1 VATRRPDLPEFD
13 EQRPPLFGVDI
24 TAGRQPTK
32 KSRTP
37 THPLWTEN
45 KAKLIERYL
54 YYFVLITKHGTYID
68 GFAGPQDVSKP
79 DYWAARLVLENRP
92 RWLRHFHLFD
102 RDPAQVAR
110 LKDLRDAQ
118 APPDRAKREPKRSI
132 YIYQGDFNAEVQNLL
147 NKYPIRPKE
156 ATFCL
161 LDQRTFECRWA
172 TVNALAQHKSTGN
185 KIELFY
191 FLPIYW
197 LGRALAAQKNTAV
210 LHSWWGRADWQILRR
225 LTPYERADVF
235 MTRFKKELGYSSVL
249 PYAIYS
255 KKLGGRVMYYM
266 IHATDHPD
274 APEAMQRAYRNAVRP
289 KEPAEQLLIELAEAH
304 RTS

>member
-1 VATRRPDLPEFD
+1 
-13 EQRPPLFGVDI
+13 
-24 TAGRQPTK
+24 
-32 KSRTP
+32 
-37 THPLWTEN
+37 
-45 KAKLIERYL
+45 
-54 YYFVLITKHGTYID
+54 
-68 GFAGPQDVSKP
+68 
-79 DYWAARLVLENRP
+79 
-92 RWLRHFHLFD
+92 
-102 RDPAQVAR
+102 
-110 LKDLRDAQ
+110 
-118 APPDRAKREPKRSI
+118 
-132 YIYQGDFNAEVQNLL
+132 
-147 NKYPIRPKE
+147 
-156 ATFCL
+156 
-161 LDQRTFECRWA
+161 
-172 TVNALAQHKSTGN
+172 VNALAQHKSTGN